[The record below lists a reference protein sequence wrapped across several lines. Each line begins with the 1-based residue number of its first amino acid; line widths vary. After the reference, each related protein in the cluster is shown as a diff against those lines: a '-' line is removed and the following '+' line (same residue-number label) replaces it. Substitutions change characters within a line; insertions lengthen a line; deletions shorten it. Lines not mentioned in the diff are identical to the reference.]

1 MFASVSFRR
10 LLPVLA
16 TLLLTGTASAA
27 EFIVTRADDPT
38 PDGCLPTDCSLRE
51 AVAAALATPEA
62 DVVRL
67 QAGQYQLSTMPVVVS
82 GQVTITGLGSDQT
95 RLVGNIPAALIQI
108 DTFAD
113 VTVQGIEMVN
123 ANADAVLVAGSSA
136 LLLRDIAV
144 PDDGGG
150 VSTIG
155 AIDGTLDLRI
165 EQSRFGKLNAVECR
179 QAQGR
184 CRIVDSELGFGLGVA
199 SHAAV
204 VEVIGSLIGPASG
217 TPSQFGLGVFGRA
230 PLTVRDTV
238 VRNVLHPLTL
248 EQPDASSAGP
258 ANIIRTRFIGNVG
271 PIRGNRSG
279 IVSLEDVEI
288 RDHVTANSV
297 GNATLPAA
305 LLAEP
310 GPLWRIHRALIIG
323 NRGGGTDGAA
333 VRILA
338 GGRVGITNST
348 LYDNTFR
355 ADVANGYGHTIG
367 VYNGTGDPTSL
378 ILMHNTLRRGATI
391 ASNVPGSLLTVR
403 GGASQVVVVNSL
415 FRGTC
420 AFGGGGSI
428 TNATGNIE
436 SPGNSCQMPS
446 GSNQQV
452 AELFLRMGVLGDNG
466 GFTHSFQPNANSIL
480 LDNANSAGCQLVQ
493 VDQRGYPRPADGV
506 DCDVGSIE
514 RDAVLDLIFA
524 NGFQGD

>member
-1 MFASVSFRR
+1 MSAPMLPLR
-10 LLPVLA
+10 LLCALA
-16 TLLLTGTASAA
+16 MPLLAGTAAAA

-51 AVAAALATPEA
+51 ALAAALATPEA
-62 DVVRL
+62 DVIRL
-67 QAGQYQLSTMPVVVS
+67 QTGQYQVSTSALVVS

-95 RLVGNIPAALIQI
+95 RLVGTIPGALAQI
-108 DTFAD
+108 DAFAD
-113 VTVQGIEMVN
+113 VTLQGIEMVN
-123 ANADAVLVAGSSA
+123 ADDDAVLVAGPSA
-136 LLLRDIAV
+136 LRLRDIKV
-144 PDDGGG
+144 PDGGG
-150 VSTIG
+150 GLNTNG
-155 AIDGTLDLRI
+155 AVDGNLDLRI
-165 EQSRFGKLNAVECR
+165 EQSRFGRLDPVICR

-184 CRIVDSELGFGLGVA
+184 CRVVDSELGAGLGVA
-199 SHAAV
+199 SEAVV
-204 VEVIGSLIGPASG
+204 VEVIGSILGPESTEG
-217 TPSQFGLGVFGRA
+217 SQYGLVVLGRA
-230 PLTVRDTV
+230 PLTVRDSLIRHTM
-238 VRNVLHPLTL
+238 RPLDL
-248 EQPDASSAGP
+248 QHFGSEAAGP
-258 ANIIRTRFIGNVG
+258 ANITRTRFIANRG
-271 PIRGNRSG
+271 PIRGDRAG

-288 RDHVTANSV
+288 RDHVTANSA
-297 GNATLPAA
+297 GFATLPAV
-305 LLAEP
+305 LLVEP

-333 VRILA
+333 VRVLA
-338 GGRVGITNST
+338 GGRIGIYNST

-378 ILMHNTLRRGATI
+378 ILVHNTLRRGSTI

-403 GGASQVVVVNSL
+403 GGASQVLAVNSL

-452 AELFLRMGVLGDNG
+452 AELFLRMGALGDNG
-466 GFTHSFQPNANSIL
+466 GFTHSFLPASGSIL
-480 LDNANSAGCQLVQ
+480 LDNANGGGCQLAQ
-493 VDQRGYPRPADGV
+493 VDQRGFRRPADGV
-506 DCDVGSIE
+506 GCDVGSIE

-524 NGFQGD
+524 DGFQGE